1 MDKSGRSGQSG
12 PLRYVS
18 RIFEMETEI
27 LVRDAREQDLPA
39 IVEITNQ
46 AIRET
51 TAVWSYTQA
60 TIDSRRQWLLD
71 RQQHNYPV
79 LVAEVDNNVVGFASF
94 GDFRPWE
101 GYRYTV
107 EHSVYVTPGRQRQG
121 IGRLLL
127 ATLVDRARAA
137 GKHSMIAGID
147 AANAASIHLHSQLG
161 FVEVGRLPEVGWKFE
176 RWLDL
181 VLLQLVLR

>member
-1 MDKSGRSGQSG
+1 MFTHADM
-12 PLRYVS
+12 P
-18 RIFEMETEI
+18 TEI
-27 LVRDAREQDLPA
+27 LVRDACEEDLPT
-39 IVEITNQ
+39 ILEILNQ

-51 TAVWSYTQA
+51 TAVWSYTPA
-60 TIDSRRQWLLD
+60 TIDSRRQWLQD
-71 RQQHNYPV
+71 RLERNYPV
-79 LVAEVDNNVVGFASF
+79 LVAESDHKVVGFASF

-101 GYRYTV
+101 GYRHTV
-107 EHSVYVTPGRQRQG
+107 EHSVYVTPERQRQG

-127 ATLVDRARAA
+127 SGLIDRARAA

-181 VLLQLVLR
+181 VLLQLVLS

>member
-1 MDKSGRSGQSG
+1 MPTQ
-12 PLRYVS
+12 
-18 RIFEMETEI
+18 I
-27 LVRDAREQDLPA
+27 LVRDACEEDLPT
-39 IVEITNQ
+39 ILEITNQ

-51 TAVWSYTQA
+51 TAVWSYTLA
-60 TIDSRRQWLLD
+60 TMDSRRQWLQD
-71 RQQHNYPV
+71 RQERNYPV
-79 LVAEVDNNVVGFASF
+79 LVAETDYKVVGFASF

-101 GYRYTV
+101 GYRPTV
-107 EHSVYVTPGRQRQG
+107 EHSVYVAPQHHRQG

-127 ATLVDRARAA
+127 SNLIDRARTA

-147 AANAASIHLHSQLG
+147 AANSASLHLHSQFG

>member
-1 MDKSGRSGQSG
+1 
-12 PLRYVS
+12 
-18 RIFEMETEI
+18 METEI
-27 LVRDAREQDLPA
+27 LVRDACEQDLPA

-51 TAVWSYTQA
+51 TAVWSYTLA
-60 TIDSRRQWLLD
+60 TIDARRQWLED
-71 RQQHNYPV
+71 RQQRSYPV
-79 LVAEVDNNVVGFASF
+79 LVAEVEHQVVGFASF

-107 EHSVYVTPGRQRQG
+107 EHSIYVTPDRHRQG

-127 ATLVDRARAA
+127 ASLIDRARAA
-137 GKHSMIAGID
+137 GKHSMIGGID
-147 AANAASIHLHSQLG
+147 AANTASLRLHGQFG

-181 VLLQLVLR
+181 VLLQLVLS

>member
-1 MDKSGRSGQSG
+1 MFHGFFDMD
-12 PLRYVS
+12 
-18 RIFEMETEI
+18 TEI
-27 LVRDAREQDLPA
+27 LVRDACEQDLPA

-51 TAVWSYTQA
+51 TAVWSYTPA
-60 TIDSRRQWLLD
+60 TIDSRRQWWQD
-71 RQQHNYPV
+71 RQQRNYPV
-79 LVAEVDNNVVGFASF
+79 LVAEVDNRVVGFASF

-107 EHSVYVTPGRQRQG
+107 EHSVYVTPDRQRQG

-127 ATLVDRARAA
+127 ANLIDRARVT

-147 AANAASIHLHSQLG
+147 AANSASLQLHRQFG

-176 RWLDL
+176 RWLNL
-181 VLLQLVLR
+181 VLLQLVLN

>member
-1 MDKSGRSGQSG
+1 MDPVDRVDRSDMF
-12 PLRYVS
+12 PP
-18 RIFEMETEI
+18 IFDMETEI
-27 LVRDAREQDLPA
+27 LVRDASEQDLPT

-51 TAVWSYTQA
+51 TAVWSYTPA

-71 RQQHNYPV
+71 RQQRDYPV
-79 LVAEVDNNVVGFASF
+79 LAAEVDNKVVGFASF

-107 EHSVYVTPGRQRQG
+107 EHSVYVTPDWQRRG

-127 ATLVDRARAA
+127 SNLIDRARAA

-147 AANAASIHLHSQLG
+147 AANSASILLHRQFG

-181 VLLQLVLR
+181 VLLQLVLK